1 MPISNYIKK
10 GIYGSMIMCVI
21 CFSAELLGNLKR
33 NYELINRLKN
43 TSYEEVIAEIKTPEQ
58 ARWYIQNYLKTEESA
73 YFTKSFKRVHE
84 ERGADCADA
93 TVAAAALLSDDN
105 FPANYLI
112 MLKKGG
118 RFAHSVF
125 FYEKDGK
132 YGTLGINDIDN
143 NPPIFSSLEEIVRHI
158 GHGYDIYRSGDL
170 SKGITPDW
178 ITTPKNLDMLSM
190 KEKYNPRY
198 FNIQRIVNH

>member
-10 GIYGSMIMCVI
+10 GIYGSMIIGVI
-21 CFSAELLGNLKR
+21 WFSAELLGNLKR
-33 NYELINRLKN
+33 NYEMINRLKN

-58 ARWYIQNYLKTEESA
+58 ARWYIQNYLKKEVSA
-73 YFTKSFKRVHE
+73 NFIKSFKRVHE

-112 MLKKGG
+112 MQKKGD
-118 RFAHSVF
+118 RFDHAIF

-143 NPPIFSSLEEIVRHI
+143 NPPIFSSLEEIVKHI
-158 GHGYDIYRSGDL
+158 GHGYNVYWKGEL
-170 SKGITPDW
+170 NKGIIPDW

-190 KEKYNPRY
+190 KKESKNPKD
-198 FNIQRIVNH
+198 